1 HNARTNGT
9 GTSNHYAVYRSS
21 ASGWSSDHNLLHVP
35 AGTPN
40 SFIGY
45 SSGARQTLAD
55 WQSSSGQDANS
66 VIGDPGFVAPSAGI
80 AADLHIDDGQPTPI
94 EGMGVDMGVTHDFDN
109 EERSTLTP
117 VDRGAQ
123 AGDFLA
129 IEAFPPTIVYTD
141 LGTGICNDGART
153 LVAAITVNPAQNPSG
168 VVDTGTGAPTLYWRY
183 QPVSG
188 SYTDWDTIAGPS
200 LGSDQYAFLVGAGGP
215 GGARGGYLVGEQD
228 TDDNAAG
235 NRLGRDQYAFRCGA
249 GVPDGA
255 TVEYFVGAQDND
267 GNVAVY
273 PATGADGLMLDPP
286 GALTPPTAPSQYT
299 LLYTLAGTYPVGD
312 GQALND
318 GFNTLSAAIAAYNVG
333 CVVGAVVF

>member
-66 VIGDPGFVAPSAGI
+66 VIGDPGFVAPASGI

-94 EGMGVDMGVTHDFDN
+94 EGMGEEIATVTHDFDN
-109 EERSTLTP
+109 EERGTLTP
-117 VDRGAQ
+117 VDIGAD

-153 LVAAITVNPAQNPSG
+153 LVATITDNPALNASG
-168 VVDTGTGAPTLYWRY
+168 VVETGIGAPTLYWRY
-183 QPVSG
+183 QPDGG
-188 SYTDWDTIAGPS
+188 SFGDWDTIASTS
-200 LGSDQYAFLVGAGGP
+200 LGSDQYAFL
-215 GGARGGYLVGEQD
+215 
-228 TDDNAAG
+228 
-235 NRLGRDQYAFRCGA
+235 FGA

-255 TVEYFVGAQDND
+255 TVEYFV
-267 GNVAVY
+267 
-273 PATGADGLMLDPP
+273 
-286 GALTPPTAPSQYT
+286 
-299 LLYTLAGTYPVGD
+299 
-312 GQALND
+312 
-318 GFNTLSAAIAAYNVG
+318 
-333 CVVGAVVF
+333 